1 MSKIRLTF
9 RPTPDTNE
17 NTMSTALIKQVQYLK
32 ENGFTE
38 QQANTLIYFHKDSIE
53 NVMASKTDI
62 AEVKKE
68 IAEVKKEIA
77 EVQANLKRDIE
88 QLRADTKKDIEH
100 LRAEV
105 KKDMSLLQKDMSLLK
120 RDIEQLRA
128 DTKKDIEHLRGEVK
142 KDIEYLRGEVKKDI
156 LLSKRDLII
165 KLSGIMGG
173 MITIACI
180 VLGFLIR
187 L

>member
-1 MSKIRLTF
+1 
-9 RPTPDTNE
+9 
-17 NTMSTALIKQVQYLK
+17 MSTALIKQVQYLK

-53 NVMASKTDI
+53 SVMAT
-62 AEVKKE
+62 KKDL
-68 IAEVKKEIA
+68 A
-77 EVQANLKRDIE
+77 EVQADLKRDIE

-105 KKDMSLLQKDMSLLK
+105 
-120 RDIEQLRA
+120 
-128 DTKKDIEHLRGEVK
+128 KKDIEHLRGEVK

-156 LLSKRDLII
+156 LLSKRNLII